1 MNLEKARHI
10 KYLSL
15 CDRLFLCIGGK
26 KGAGENSLFYASY
39 EFQAIPIGKVDE
51 AEKAIST

>member
-26 KGAGENSLFYASY
+26 KGAGENSLVYASY